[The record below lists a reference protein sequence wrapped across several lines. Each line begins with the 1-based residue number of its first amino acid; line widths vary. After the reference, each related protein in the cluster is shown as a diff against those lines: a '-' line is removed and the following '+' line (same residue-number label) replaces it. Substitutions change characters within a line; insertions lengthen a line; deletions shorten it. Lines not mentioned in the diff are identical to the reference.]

1 MGQWGGSVA
10 DRLLNLLGLVI
21 SVLTLEAA
29 TTLVVGVVALSL
41 VISVRLRGALISV
54 VATLVVVLLLGASL
68 VSHTSHELLDDVG
81 NLVHVS
87 GVDWAMTAFL
97 EVALEVLLVLVVLVL
112 EVAVLLDLV
121 VVDVEKLSVHI
132 EVLVVLGG
140 LGLIGSLVANEGVG
154 ALAVLGF
161 ENAA

>member
-1 MGQWGGSVA
+1 
-10 DRLLNLLGLVI
+10 
-21 SVLTLEAA
+21 
-29 TTLVVGVVALSL
+29 
-41 VISVRLRGALISV
+41 
-54 VATLVVVLLLGASL
+54 
-68 VSHTSHELLDDVG
+68 
-81 NLVHVS
+81 
-87 GVDWAMTAFL
+87 MTAFL

>member
-1 MGQWGGSVA
+1 
-10 DRLLNLLGLVI
+10 LVI

-41 VISVRLRGALISV
+41 VISELLRGALISV
-54 VATLVVVLLLGASL
+54 VALVVVLLLGASL
-68 VSHTSHELLDDVG
+68 VSHASHELLDDVG

-97 EVALEVLLVLVVLVL
+97 EVTLEVLLVLVVLVL

-121 VVDVEKLSVHI
+121 VVNIELLIVHI
-132 EVLVVLGG
+132 EVLEVLGG
-140 LGLIGSLVANEGVG
+140 LGLIGSLEADEGVG
-154 ALAVLGF
+154 TLAVLGF
-161 ENAA
+161 KNAA

>member
-1 MGQWGGSVA
+1 
-10 DRLLNLLGLVI
+10 
-21 SVLTLEAA
+21 
-29 TTLVVGVVALSL
+29 
-41 VISVRLRGALISV
+41 
-54 VATLVVVLLLGASL
+54 
-68 VSHTSHELLDDVG
+68 
-81 NLVHVS
+81 
-87 GVDWAMTAFL
+87 MTAFL

-121 VVDVEKLSVHI
+121 VVHVEKLSVHI